1 MGKNKKGSDKVNI
14 SPLQNDSFSRLFEKW
29 CETGGDSLLSASVK
43 DRHTEENKSRGI
55 TALRL
60 SKVTSSIDL
69 HGFTRQEAYDAAR
82 TFLKEEYCK
91 GHKKVAIVT
100 GKGLHSKDGVP
111 VVKESVIEAIRSLNI
126 VREYYSPREI
136 YGGGG
141 TIHVIF
147 KNV

>member
-1 MGKNKKGSDKVNI
+1 MGKSKKVSDKTNVA
-14 SPLQNDSFSRLFEKW
+14 PLKNDSFSRLFEKW
-29 CETGGDSLLSASVK
+29 CENGGNSLLSAQLK
-43 DRHTEENKSRGI
+43 DKDAEEKKSTSIG
-55 TALRL
+55 TLRL
-60 SKVTSSIDL
+60 LKVEVSIDL
-69 HGFTRQEAYDAAR
+69 HGFTRQEAANM
-82 TFLKEEYCK
+82 THHFLMEEYCK
-91 GHKKVAIVT
+91 GHKKVEIVT

-126 VREYYSPREI
+126 VREYYSPRER